1 MPVSGVYQ
9 IHPPGPLHL
18 FFHGLDNNEA
28 VITKLENYIGEGRMR
43 ALHEI
48 NLVLGVD
55 ISLIMYIYQDRWKYY
70 AFFKESYT
78 GYKEQFK
85 SFELENVSQK
95 QK

>member
-55 ISLIMYIYQDRWKYY
+55 ISQCSVSNIVP
-70 AFFKESYT
+70 ACVE
-78 GYKEQFK
+78 
-85 SFELENVSQK
+85 SFEHLFFIAQ
-95 QK
+95 